1 MSDKNDLNIEEI
13 KKMNLYEKL
22 LNITND
28 IKSVAKNL
36 EVGVGKNSYKAVGEA
51 DVLKAVKELEYKYR
65 VYSYP
70 SKRTIVDK
78 SILETEKEYQGTI
91 TRSNQIFMRIEVE
104 YTFVNIDKTEETI
117 IITTYGDGV
126 DSNDKGPGK
135 AMTYADKYA
144 LLKAYKIVTGEDP
157 DQNPSPDNTIIEQSN
172 KNSKGTKKN
181 TQKDDFILE
190 EPVEIK
196 LSDKARQGY
205 YEKIWAYEEKN
216 DLQSMYDHY
225 KVDDIQKL
233 NDKDLKEALAC
244 LQKRY
249 GEMKDE

>member
-1 MSDKNDLNIEEI
+1 MENKSDSSIEEI

-22 LNITND
+22 INITND

-51 DVLKAVKELEYKYR
+51 DVLKAVKELEFKYR

-70 SKRTIVDK
+70 SKRTIVDR
-78 SILETEKEYQGTI
+78 SILEIEKEYQGNI

-117 IITTYGDGV
+117 TITTYGDGV

-157 DQNPSPDNTIIEQSN
+157 DQNPSPDKTTIGKKTNNVKSGQI
-172 KNSKGTKKN
+172 NSS
-181 TQKDDFILE
+181 D
-190 EPVEIK
+190 PSVEV
-196 LSDKARQGY
+196 D
-205 YEKIWAYEEKN
+205 
-216 DLQSMYDHY
+216 Y
-225 KVDDIQKL
+225 KVELEKYISEKKLDKKAICIKYKL
-233 NDKDLKEALAC
+233 NASSKQEEFKNALLNLKVEV
-244 LQKRY
+244 
-249 GEMKDE
+249 GE